1 MIINGFS
8 GEHRFLSNFWP
19 SPITYK
25 GHKWPCVE
33 NAYQWA
39 KGGCLEG
46 LVEDYQ
52 TLAPG
57 KAKRFG
63 KKLAVCENWD
73 TKKVWVMLAL
83 SFAKYQQNPDL
94 AEKLLATGNDD
105 IVEFNSWG
113 DVYWG
118 QVLRNGKQVGE
129 NRLGRILMTVRSN
142 LRGEG
147 LIL

>member
-19 SPITYK
+19 SPIVYQ
-25 GHKWPCVE
+25 GHKWPSVE

-39 KGGCLEG
+39 KSQDES
-46 LVEDYQ
+46 LVSLFQ
-52 TLAPG
+52 TISPG
-57 KAKRFG
+57 VA
-63 KKLAVCENWD
+63 KKLGSKLDLDGYWD
-73 TKKVWVMLAL
+73 ERKVWVMIAL
-83 SFAKYQQNPDL
+83 TFCKYQQNPDL

-105 IVEFNSWG
+105 IVEFNNWG